1 MKVLLA
7 FILTIVVLSASAA
20 NEAVVWEKPYYVST
34 SISRFNLQSVE
45 FYDSATIVKA
55 QIKDPEMIV
64 SSDLHLCGEDGKDYL
79 LKYCKEFA
87 LDAPIPEYE
96 NGDVTMTLVFEP
108 LPLTTTFF
116 DMLEGL
122 AVSQCRVMG
131 ISDAN
136 SPVQVKP
143 YALNEMKTNELR
155 KDFFSEKT
163 AYIKGKVNGYALSN
177 GVTSLD
183 FFLDNNLTGESEPVS
198 LKIKDDGTFEQK
210 IDIHYPV
217 LNYLKSENGQF
228 TIPFVIKPGETLNFD
243 IRWQGSPEV
252 KVKITDAS
260 GKPAQFSALST
271 FMPQY
276 STDSRYKAL
285 QDNVKLGFKN
295 YIKKVEEAY
304 NAAIAT
310 HNYLAMRYHYNDM
323 EYLIGKLEMQYAYA
337 EKAMEYCEDK
347 EMTLAYLYNKELP
360 DSVDEYLNLANY
372 GFLRNIPFNDLLS
385 MCVPKFYSF
394 RASYW
399 NLIGLKANAYRS
411 SERDS
416 VMISLDREM
425 WSGNTMSLP
434 LKLGYLSDFYK
445 EGRGGVHN
453 YVNVSSMLLNEYSVE
468 ELDGEIGKR
477 LDFVKNRASIVKA
490 EMHDAMFENLLDKYV
505 DYGINDRTLT
515 YTLPDCEA
523 TTILR
528 KITDKYKGK
537 YVYLDFWAT
546 FCAPCRKGI
555 EQSKAWREELR
566 NNPDFEF
573 VYITSDKNS
582 PKTTY
587 EEYVAQNLDGA
598 ESYRIPDEDY
608 KKLTVLFKFSGIP
621 HHEALDP
628 NGNVLKVNNT
638 YYEGKDVFLRKI
650 ESMKRM

>member
-1 MKVLLA
+1 MKVLLS
-7 FILTIVVLSASAA
+7 FILAIVVLSASAA
-20 NEAVVWEKPYYVST
+20 NGAVVWEKPYYVST

-143 YALNEMKTNELR
+143 YALNEEKINELR
-155 KDFFSEKT
+155 KDFFSKKT
-163 AYIKGKVNGYALSN
+163 ACIKGKVNGYALSN

-217 LNYLKSENGQF
+217 LNYLRSENGKF

-260 GKPAQFSALST
+260 GKPTSNTHHPSPNI
-271 FMPQY
+271 PQY

-337 EKAMEYCEDK
+337 E
-347 EMTLAYLYNKELP
+347 NK
-360 DSVDEYLNLANY
+360 
-372 GFLRNIPFNDLLS
+372 
-385 MCVPKFYSF
+385 
-394 RASYW
+394 
-399 NLIGLKANAYRS
+399 
-411 SERDS
+411 
-416 VMISLDREM
+416 SL
-425 WSGNTMSLP
+425 
-434 LKLGYLSDFYK
+434 
-445 EGRGGVHN
+445 
-453 YVNVSSMLLNEYSVE
+453 
-468 ELDGEIGKR
+468 
-477 LDFVKNRASIVKA
+477 
-490 EMHDAMFENLLDKYV
+490 
-505 DYGINDRTLT
+505 
-515 YTLPDCEA
+515 
-523 TTILR
+523 
-528 KITDKYKGK
+528 
-537 YVYLDFWAT
+537 
-546 FCAPCRKGI
+546 
-555 EQSKAWREELR
+555 
-566 NNPDFEF
+566 
-573 VYITSDKNS
+573 
-582 PKTTY
+582 
-587 EEYVAQNLDGA
+587 
-598 ESYRIPDEDY
+598 
-608 KKLTVLFKFSGIP
+608 
-621 HHEALDP
+621 
-628 NGNVLKVNNT
+628 
-638 YYEGKDVFLRKI
+638 
-650 ESMKRM
+650 

>member
-1 MKVLLA
+1 MKVLLS
-7 FILTIVVLSASAA
+7 FILAIVVLSASAA
-20 NEAVVWEKPYYVST
+20 NGAVVWEKPYYVST
-34 SISRFNLQSVE
+34 SISLFNLQSVE

-131 ISDAN
+131 ISDVN

-163 AYIKGKVNGYALSN
+163 ACIKGKVNGYALSN

-183 FFLDNNLTGESEPVS
+183 FFLVNNLTGESEPVS

-217 LNYLKSENGQF
+217 LNYLRSENGQF

-347 EMTLAYLYNKELP
+347 EMTPAYLYNKELP
-360 DSVDEYLNLANY
+360 DSVGEYLNLANY

-385 MCVPKFYSF
+385 MCVPKFFSF

-399 NLIGLKANAYRS
+399 NLIGRRS

-416 VMISLDREM
+416 VMINLDREM

-546 FCAPCRKGI
+546 FCAPCRTGI
-555 EQSKAWREELR
+555 EQTKAWREELR

-573 VYITSDKNS
+573 VFITGDRSS
-582 PKTTY
+582 PQAAY
-587 EEYVAQNLDGA
+587 DEYVAQNLNGA
-598 ESYRIPDEDY
+598 ECYRIPEKEY
-608 KKLTVLFKFSGIP
+608 QKLWELFKFTGIP
-621 HHEALDP
+621 HYEALDP
-628 NGNVLKVNNT
+628 NGDVLTKFNK
-638 YYEGKDVFLRKI
+638 YYLGKEIFLSDI
-650 ESMKRM
+650 EMLKNMQK